1 MKSLTKKL
9 QWPDGFKLYDKLF
22 FGIVFVFAFFFMSH
36 PDLWE
41 TANHS
46 YVFLESVFSGNF
58 MNFYEFCAA
67 HNNSY
72 YYINV
77 ANYNIMIY
85 MLFGLWELPV
95 FIFNHI
101 FGLPLNEMFII
112 YWAKIVCVG
121 FFTGCGYMV
130 KRLCMELGLKES
142 KASLTAMFFIFNPVA
157 FFSPMAMGQYDTL
170 CLFFT
175 LWALCLYV
183 KGDMTK
189 FSLIMGVGVV
199 FKFFPLMILVPLVLV
214 REKKILNIIK
224 YGIMSLWLYIPTTL
238 LFWGRT
244 GNAAVFTQA
253 MINRMFQV
261 TDNMGMREIPVF
273 ILLYALVV
281 FVSFL
286 YVPKNKKTGDYLAVY
301 IPMVVFCLLFNYIY
315 WHPQWLV
322 LMIPFVVI
330 TTQLQE
336 NKAPWY
342 YMDIVM
348 AAGFFLFALYNYSS
362 QTGAVLFDGGLLC
375 HLFGVQVITSPDW
388 RPLADFMVN
397 IPYVWITTPVLFT
410 GSIIGNIVLKLPVGN
425 GSLADRLSDK
435 SQYDKIPDKVFLYG
449 IFVMGFLG
457 FWLAPSLL
465 ELINAIGVI

>member
-9 QWPDGFKLYDKLF
+9 RWPDGFKLYDKLF
-22 FGIVFVFAFFFMSH
+22 FGTAFVFAFFFMSH

-85 MLFGLWELPV
+85 ILFGLWELPV
-95 FIFNHI
+95 FIFNQI
-101 FGLPLNEMFII
+101 FSLPLNETFII

-121 FFTGCGYMV
+121 FYIGCGYMV
-130 KRLCMELGLKES
+130 KKLCMELGLKES
-142 KASLTAMFFIFNPVA
+142 KASMAAMFFIFNPVA

-175 LWALCLYV
+175 LWALCYYV
-183 KGDMTK
+183 KNDMVK
-189 FSLIMGVGVV
+189 FSIVMGAGIVC
-199 FKFFPLMILVPLVLV
+199 KFFPLMILIPLVLLK
-214 REKKILNIIK
+214 EKKILSIIK
-224 YGIMSLWLYIPTTL
+224 YGLMSLWLYIPTTL

-244 GNAAVFTQA
+244 GNAAAFTKA
-253 MINRMFQV
+253 MIDRMFRIT
-261 TDNMGMREIPVF
+261 TDTGMRAVPVF
-273 ILLYALVV
+273 LLIYALIV

-286 YVPKNKKTGDYLAVY
+286 YVPKSKKTADYLAVY
-301 IPMVVFCLLFNYIY
+301 IPMVVFSLLFNYIY
-315 WHPQWLV
+315 WHPQWLI

-330 TTQLQE
+330 TTHLQE

-342 YMDIVM
+342 YMDVVM
-348 AAGFFLFALYNYSS
+348 SLGFFLFALHNYSS
-362 QTGAVLFDGGLLC
+362 QSGALLFSGGLLG
-375 HLFGVQVITSPDW
+375 HLFGLNVSLMPAWQS
-388 RPLADFMVN
+388 LANFIVL
-397 IPYVWITTPVLFT
+397 IPYYNILAPVLFT
-410 GSIIGNIVLKLPVGN
+410 GSVFGNIIFKTPVGN
-425 GSLADRLSDK
+425 SSLADKLTDK
-435 SQYDKIPDKVFLYG
+435 TQYDKISDKVFLYG
-449 IFVMGFLG
+449 IFVIGFLG

-465 ELINAIGVI
+465 ELINAMGII